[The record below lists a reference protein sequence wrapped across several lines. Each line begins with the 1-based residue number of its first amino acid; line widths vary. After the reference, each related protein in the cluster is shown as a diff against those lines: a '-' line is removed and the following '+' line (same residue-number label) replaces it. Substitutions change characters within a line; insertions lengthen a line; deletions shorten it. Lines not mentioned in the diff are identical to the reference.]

1 MPQPTEQKASSDR
14 RTANRS
20 SLYLA
25 ASLYCDGS
33 VYPVKI
39 RNISSAGAL
48 LDTLTVLAPG
58 SLVQLIRGP
67 LIVHA
72 LVAWTDQGRLGLKFS
87 GTVDVQRWRQ
97 TISNAEQQRVDDVVT
112 LVKAGA
118 VPLQVYSSASSLE
131 EMNGPSSD
139 LLRASKLLSRLG
151 DRLANDAIVVANF
164 PGELQN
170 LDIAIQVIDAIAAL
184 MESRTDLAID
194 ATKFASLRKS
204 ADQALN
210 RAA

>member
-131 EMNGPSSD
+131 ETNGPSSD

-170 LDIAIQVIDAIAAL
+170 LDIAIQMIEAIAAL
-184 MESRTDLAID
+184 MELRTDLAID
-194 ATKFASLRKS
+194 STKFASLRRS

>member
-131 EMNGPSSD
+131 ETNGPSSD

-194 ATKFASLRKS
+194 ATKFANLRKS